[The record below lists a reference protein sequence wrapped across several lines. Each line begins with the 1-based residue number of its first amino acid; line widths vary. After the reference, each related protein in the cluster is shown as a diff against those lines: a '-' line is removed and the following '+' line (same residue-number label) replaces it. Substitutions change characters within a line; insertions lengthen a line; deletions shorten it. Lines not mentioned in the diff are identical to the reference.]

1 MKDYSTPNTV
11 YSVFLSGLL
20 LLYLS
25 KIYFEEF
32 SEGGGVNNWQHCYL
46 NPVYLTSELWLN
58 QQMDPELVPKTEL
71 NQQMDPELVYK
82 T

>member
-1 MKDYSTPNTV
+1 VKDYSTLNTV

-20 LLYLS
+20 RIYLS

-32 SEGGGVNNWQHCYL
+32 SEGGEVNNWQRCYL
-46 NPVYLTSELWLN
+46 NPLYLTSELRLN